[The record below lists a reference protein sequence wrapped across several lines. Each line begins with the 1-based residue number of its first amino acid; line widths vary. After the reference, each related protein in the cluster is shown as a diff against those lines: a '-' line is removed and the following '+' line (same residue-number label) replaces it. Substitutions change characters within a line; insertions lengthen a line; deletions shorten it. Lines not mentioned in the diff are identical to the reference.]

1 MKEIICND
9 KKTLDIIKRKMF
21 QPQKVIWA
29 GCKLLTAK
37 ATETLYL
44 SITMRKGYIYI
55 KKLNKKNKLDFQ
67 IKQLNFKYIFK
78 FEILQFISPISKK
91 QLHKFSKMYLKI
103 IKVFQNVKKIYK
115 SKYGALNNCTNS
127 QVQTS

>member
-1 MKEIICND
+1 
-9 KKTLDIIKRKMF
+9 MF

-29 GCKLLTAK
+29 WYKLLTAK

-91 QLHKFSKMYLKI
+91 IATQI
-103 IKVFQNVKKIYK
+103 FQNV
-115 SKYGALNNCTNS
+115 S
-127 QVQTS
+127 